1 MENIVDKAELAI
13 KSIGKPDKN
22 NPNKLY
28 IKLKTNQ
35 IRKILTAVNILK
47 NKVDIYKIAKSKEK
61 KLDEE
66 LHLDEDLQ
74 MEIEFLRV
82 NMSYQAC
89 RDNLVRE
96 FIEKAD
102 LLNMVKDIN
111 GDIKAFEK
119 FCKYVEA
126 LVAFHKFYGGQDK

>member
-13 KSIGKPDKN
+13 KSIRK
-22 NPNKLY
+22 PNKKNHD
-28 IKLKTNQ
+28 KLVIEIKTNQ

-47 NKVDIYKIAKSKEK
+47 NKVDIYKIANPQAK

-66 LHLDEDLQ
+66 LQ

-82 NMSYQAC
+82 NIAYQIG
-89 RDNLVRE
+89 REKGKENLVRE
-96 FIEKAD
+96 FVEKAD

-111 GDIKAFEK
+111 GDIKAFEN
-119 FCKYVEA
+119 FCRYIEA
-126 LVAFHKFYGGQDK
+126 LVAFHKFYGGQE

>member
-66 LHLDEDLQ
+66 LQ

-82 NMSYQAC
+82 NMSYQAG

-119 FCKYVEA
+119 FCKYIEA

>member
-13 KSIGKPDKN
+13 KSIGKQDKN
-22 NPNKLY
+22 NPNKLF

-47 NKVDIYKIAKSKEK
+47 NKVDIYKIANPKVK

-66 LHLDEDLQ
+66 LQ

-82 NMSYQAC
+82 SISYQAG
-89 RDNLVRE
+89 REKLVRE
-96 FIEKAD
+96 FVEKAD

-111 GDIKAFEK
+111 GDIKAFEN
-119 FCKYVEA
+119 FCRYIEA

>member
-13 KSIGKPDKN
+13 KSIRK
-22 NPNKLY
+22 PNKKNHDKLV
-28 IKLKTNQ
+28 IELKTNQ

-47 NKVDIYKIAKSKEK
+47 NKVDIYKIANPQAK

-66 LHLDEDLQ
+66 LQ

-82 NMSYQAC
+82 NIAYQIG
-89 RDNLVRE
+89 REKGKENLVRE
-96 FIEKAD
+96 FVEKAD

-126 LVAFHKFYGGQDK
+126 LVAFHKFYGGQE

>member
-13 KSIGKPDKN
+13 KSIRK
-22 NPNKLY
+22 PNKKNHDKLV
-28 IKLKTNQ
+28 IELKTNQ

-47 NKVDIYKIAKSKEK
+47 NKVDIYKIANPQAK

-66 LHLDEDLQ
+66 LQ

-82 NMSYQAC
+82 NIAYQIG
-89 RDNLVRE
+89 REKGRENLVRE
-96 FIEKAD
+96 FVEKAD

-111 GDIKAFEK
+111 GDIKAFEN
-119 FCKYVEA
+119 FCRYIEA
-126 LVAFHKFYGGQDK
+126 LVAFHKFYGGQE

>member
-13 KSIGKPDKN
+13 KSIRK
-22 NPNKLY
+22 PNKKNHDKLV
-28 IKLKTNQ
+28 IELKTNQ

-47 NKVDIYKIAKSKEK
+47 NKVDIYKIANPQAK

-66 LHLDEDLQ
+66 LQ

-82 NMSYQAC
+82 NIAYQIG
-89 RDNLVRE
+89 REKGKENLVRE

-102 LLNMVKDIN
+102 LLNMVKNIN
-111 GDIKAFEK
+111 GDIKAFEN
-119 FCKYVEA
+119 FCRYIEA
-126 LVAFHKFYGGQDK
+126 LVAFHKFYGGQE

>member
-1 MENIVDKAELAI
+1 M
-13 KSIGKPDKN
+13 
-22 NPNKLY
+22 
-28 IKLKTNQ
+28 Q
-35 IRKILTAVNILK
+35 
-47 NKVDIYKIAKSKEK
+47 
-61 KLDEE
+61 LDEE
-66 LHLDEDLQ
+66 LQ

-82 NMSYQAC
+82 NMSYQAG

>member
-13 KSIGKPDKN
+13 KSIRK
-22 NPNKLY
+22 PNKKNHDKLV
-28 IKLKTNQ
+28 IELKTNQ

-47 NKVDIYKIAKSKEK
+47 NKVDIYKIANPQAK

-66 LHLDEDLQ
+66 LQ

-82 NMSYQAC
+82 NIAYQIG
-89 RDNLVRE
+89 REKGKENLVRE

-102 LLNMVKDIN
+102 LLNMVKDID
-111 GDIKAFEK
+111 GDIKAFEN
-119 FCKYVEA
+119 FCRYIEA
-126 LVAFHKFYGGQDK
+126 LVAFHKFYGGQE

>member
-13 KSIGKPDKN
+13 KSIRK
-22 NPNKLY
+22 PNKKNHDKLV
-28 IKLKTNQ
+28 IELKTNQ

-47 NKVDIYKIAKSKEK
+47 NKVDIYKIANPQAK

-66 LHLDEDLQ
+66 LQ

-82 NMSYQAC
+82 NIAYQIG
-89 RDNLVRE
+89 REKGKENLVRE
-96 FIEKAD
+96 FVEKAD

-111 GDIKAFEK
+111 GDIKAFEN
-119 FCKYVEA
+119 FCRYIEA
-126 LVAFHKFYGGQDK
+126 LVAFHKFYGGQE

>member
-66 LHLDEDLQ
+66 LQ

-82 NMSYQAC
+82 NMSYQAG

-111 GDIKAFEK
+111 GDIKAFEN
-119 FCKYVEA
+119 FCRYIEA
-126 LVAFHKFYGGQDK
+126 LVAFHKFYGGQE

>member
-13 KSIGKPDKN
+13 KSIGKQDKN
-22 NPNKLY
+22 NPNKLF

-47 NKVDIYKIAKSKEK
+47 NKVDIYKIANPQAK

-66 LHLDEDLQ
+66 LQ

-82 NMSYQAC
+82 NIAYQIG
-89 RDNLVRE
+89 REKGKENLVRE
-96 FIEKAD
+96 FVEKAD
-102 LLNMVKDIN
+102 LLNMVKNIN
-111 GDIKAFEK
+111 GDIKAFEN
-119 FCKYVEA
+119 FCRYIEA

>member
-13 KSIGKPDKN
+13 KSIRK
-22 NPNKLY
+22 PNKKNHGKLV
-28 IKLKTNQ
+28 IELKTNQ

-47 NKVDIYKIAKSKEK
+47 NKVDIYKIAKPQAK

-66 LHLDEDLQ
+66 LQ

-82 NMSYQAC
+82 NIAYQIG
-89 RDNLVRE
+89 REKGKENLVRE
-96 FIEKAD
+96 FVEKAD

-111 GDIKAFEK
+111 GDIKAFEN
-119 FCKYVEA
+119 FCRYIEA
-126 LVAFHKFYGGQDK
+126 LVAFHKFYGGQE

>member
-1 MENIVDKAELAI
+1 
-13 KSIGKPDKN
+13 
-22 NPNKLY
+22 
-28 IKLKTNQ
+28 
-35 IRKILTAVNILK
+35 VNILK

-66 LHLDEDLQ
+66 LQ

-82 NMSYQAC
+82 NMSYQAG

-111 GDIKAFEK
+111 GDIKAFEN
-119 FCKYVEA
+119 FCRYIEA
-126 LVAFHKFYGGQDK
+126 LVAFHKFYGGQE

>member
-13 KSIGKPDKN
+13 KSIGKQDKN
-22 NPNKLY
+22 NPNKLF

-47 NKVDIYKIAKSKEK
+47 NKVDIYKIANPQAK

-66 LHLDEDLQ
+66 LQ

-82 NMSYQAC
+82 NIAYQIG
-89 RDNLVRE
+89 REKGKENLVRE
-96 FIEKAD
+96 FVEKAD

-111 GDIKAFEK
+111 GDIKAFEN
-119 FCKYVEA
+119 FCRYIEA
-126 LVAFHKFYGGQDK
+126 LVAFHKFYGGQE

>member
-13 KSIGKPDKN
+13 KSIRK
-22 NPNKLY
+22 PNKKNHDKLV
-28 IKLKTNQ
+28 IELKTNQ

-47 NKVDIYKIAKSKEK
+47 NKVDIYKIPNPQAK

-66 LHLDEDLQ
+66 LQ

-82 NMSYQAC
+82 NIAYQIG
-89 RDNLVRE
+89 REKGKENLVRE
-96 FIEKAD
+96 FVEKAD

-111 GDIKAFEK
+111 GDIKAFEN
-119 FCKYVEA
+119 FCRYIEA
-126 LVAFHKFYGGQDK
+126 LVAFHKFYGGQE

>member
-13 KSIGKPDKN
+13 KSIRK
-22 NPNKLY
+22 PNKKNHDKLV
-28 IKLKTNQ
+28 IELKTNQ

-47 NKVDIYKIAKSKEK
+47 NKVDIYKIANPQAK

-66 LHLDEDLQ
+66 LQ

-82 NMSYQAC
+82 NMSYQAG

>member
-13 KSIGKPDKN
+13 KSIGKQDKN
-22 NPNKLY
+22 NPNKLF

-47 NKVDIYKIAKSKEK
+47 NKVDIYKISNPKVK

-66 LHLDEDLQ
+66 LQ

-82 NMSYQAC
+82 SISYQAG
-89 RDNLVRE
+89 REKLVRE
-96 FIEKAD
+96 FVEKAD

-111 GDIKAFEK
+111 GDIKAFEN
-119 FCKYVEA
+119 FCRYIEA
-126 LVAFHKFYGGQDK
+126 LVAFHKFYGGQE

>member
-13 KSIGKPDKN
+13 KSIHK
-22 NPNKLY
+22 PNKKNHDKLV
-28 IKLKTNQ
+28 IELKTNQ

-47 NKVDIYKIAKSKEK
+47 NKVDIYKIANPQAK

-66 LHLDEDLQ
+66 LQ

-82 NMSYQAC
+82 NIAYQIG
-89 RDNLVRE
+89 REKGKENLVRE
-96 FIEKAD
+96 FVEKAD

-111 GDIKAFEK
+111 GDIKAFEN
-119 FCKYVEA
+119 FCRYIEA
-126 LVAFHKFYGGQDK
+126 LVAFHKFYGGQE

>member
-13 KSIGKPDKN
+13 KSIRKLNKKNHDK
-22 NPNKLY
+22 LV
-28 IKLKTNQ
+28 IELKTNQ

-47 NKVDIYKIAKSKEK
+47 NKVDIYKIANPQAK

-66 LHLDEDLQ
+66 LQ

-82 NMSYQAC
+82 NIAYQIG
-89 RDNLVRE
+89 REKGKENLVRE
-96 FIEKAD
+96 FVEKAD

-111 GDIKAFEK
+111 GDIKAFEN
-119 FCKYVEA
+119 FCRYIEA
-126 LVAFHKFYGGQDK
+126 LVAFHKFYGGQE

>member
-47 NKVDIYKIAKSKEK
+47 NKVDIYKIANPQAK

-66 LHLDEDLQ
+66 LQ

-82 NMSYQAC
+82 NIAYQIG
-89 RDNLVRE
+89 REKGKENLVRE
-96 FIEKAD
+96 FVEKAD
-102 LLNMVKDIN
+102 LLNMVKDID

>member
-13 KSIGKPDKN
+13 KSIRK
-22 NPNKLY
+22 PNKKNHDKLV
-28 IKLKTNQ
+28 IELKTNQ

-47 NKVDIYKIAKSKEK
+47 NKVDIYKIANPQAK

-66 LHLDEDLQ
+66 LQ

-82 NMSYQAC
+82 NIAYQIG
-89 RDNLVRE
+89 REKGKENLVRE
-96 FIEKAD
+96 FVEKAD
-102 LLNMVKDIN
+102 LLNMVKNIN
-111 GDIKAFEK
+111 GDIKAFEN
-119 FCKYVEA
+119 FCRYIEA

>member
-13 KSIGKPDKN
+13 KSIRK
-22 NPNKLY
+22 PNKKNHDKLV
-28 IKLKTNQ
+28 IELKTNQ

-47 NKVDIYKIAKSKEK
+47 NKVDIYKIANPQAK

-66 LHLDEDLQ
+66 LQ

-82 NMSYQAC
+82 SISYQAG
-89 RDNLVRE
+89 REKLVRE
-96 FIEKAD
+96 FVEKAD

-111 GDIKAFEK
+111 GDIKAFEN
-119 FCKYVEA
+119 FCRYI
-126 LVAFHKFYGGQDK
+126 

>member
-13 KSIGKPDKN
+13 KSIRK
-22 NPNKLY
+22 PNKKNHDKLV
-28 IKLKTNQ
+28 IELKTNQ

-47 NKVDIYKIAKSKEK
+47 NKVDIYKIANPQAK

-66 LHLDEDLQ
+66 LQ

-82 NMSYQAC
+82 NIAYQIG
-89 RDNLVRE
+89 REKGKENLVRE
-96 FIEKAD
+96 FVKKAD

>member
-66 LHLDEDLQ
+66 LQ

-82 NMSYQAC
+82 NMSYQAG

-119 FCKYVEA
+119 FCRYIEA
-126 LVAFHKFYGGQDK
+126 LVAFHKFYGGQE

>member
-66 LHLDEDLQ
+66 LQ

-82 NMSYQAC
+82 SISYQAG
-89 RDNLVRE
+89 REKLVRE
-96 FIEKAD
+96 FVEKAD
-102 LLNMVKDIN
+102 LLNMVKDID
-111 GDIKAFEK
+111 GDIKAFEN
-119 FCKYVEA
+119 FCRYIEA
-126 LVAFHKFYGGQDK
+126 LVAFHKFYGGQE

>member
-13 KSIGKPDKN
+13 KSIRK
-22 NPNKLY
+22 PNKKNHDKLV
-28 IKLKTNQ
+28 IELKTNQ

-47 NKVDIYKIAKSKEK
+47 NKVDIYKIANPQAK

-66 LHLDEDLQ
+66 LQ

-82 NMSYQAC
+82 NISYQAG
-89 RDNLVRE
+89 REKLVRE
-96 FIEKAD
+96 FVEKAD

-111 GDIKAFEK
+111 GDIKAFEN
-119 FCKYVEA
+119 FCRYIEA
-126 LVAFHKFYGGQDK
+126 LVAFHKFYGGQE